1 MTPEHERIFVVEDE
15 PTQALKLQFIL
26 QQSGY
31 RVEVATNGAHA
42 LTMLQGEPPTLV
54 ISDIMMPEMN
64 GYEVLYQ
71 LRSNVSTRLTP
82 FIFLT
87 ARTERRDMRQGMNLG
102 ADDYLTKP
110 FHLSELAARIKAIYR
125 RRNLGGNTVIRYN
138 EIEVFVLKRIVNVN
152 GSPLTLTKK
161 EYELL
166 VYFLSNKERV
176 LTRESIV
183 EHLWGNEVIMAD
195 TFDFLYTHIKNLRKK
210 IMEKGGSDYIKTV
223 YGVGYRFTEQQ

>member
-1 MTPEHERIFVVEDE
+1 MKILIIEDE
-15 PTQALKLQFIL
+15 RELALSIAEYLKKENQ
-26 QQSGY
+26 
-31 RVEVATNGAHA
+31 VCEVAGNLKKAI
-42 LTMLQGEPPTLV
+42 EK
-54 ISDIMMPEMN
+54 IE
-64 GYEVLYQ
+64 EVLFDCFIIDIG
-71 LRSNVSTRLTP
+71 LPDGNGLDLISRIKEIDSNAGIL
-82 FIFLT
+82 ILT
-87 ARTERRDMRQGMNLG
+87 ARDALSDKITSLESG